1 MLLLLLN
8 FTTVMKTQSTYL
20 ALKFAVVFQ
29 PGVLDPQIMHA
40 ILFVA
45 EYGVPWESRYVTVVS

>member
-1 MLLLLLN
+1 
-8 FTTVMKTQSTYL
+8 MKTQSTYL